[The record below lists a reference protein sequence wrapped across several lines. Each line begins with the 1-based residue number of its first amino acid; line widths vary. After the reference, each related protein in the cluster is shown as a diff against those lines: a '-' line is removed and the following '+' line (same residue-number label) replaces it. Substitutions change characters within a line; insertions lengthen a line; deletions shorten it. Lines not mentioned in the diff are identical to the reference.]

1 MQTIELKQHLSPPRV
16 TVIASNSKQN
26 IRKEK
31 FFNFFAL
38 VFLKQ
43 AGDNISVASYKSI
56 NDS

>member
-1 MQTIELKQHLSPPRV
+1 MQTIELKQHFSSLGV

-31 FFNFFAL
+31 FKNFFAI

-43 AGDNISVASYKSI
+43 AGHKIYQWLLIKV
-56 NDS
+56 